1 MTVGTKTHHR
11 PGPSLQSTQG
21 IDSVKPVSSKR
32 TRTGGAAAV
41 SEHPCSRF
49 PMTSRIMPED
59 HQPTAR
65 LGGVSFLP
73 PVVM

>member
-1 MTVGTKTHHR
+1 MIAGKKTHHR
-11 PGPSLQSTQG
+11 PRPSLQSTQG

-65 LGGVSFLP
+65 LGRFSFLP
-73 PVVM
+73 PFVM